1 MKPSVKEKDNER
13 IGKAE
18 KEEVISVEA
27 DEKKTKAAALE
38 ELNPHKASEGSR
50 GRNIDLQLDLER
62 PEKDSG
68 VSSKFQQQSQK
79 LLQQQPPPQKAT
91 KEEPIIEKT
100 GKC

>member
-100 GKC
+100 GRC